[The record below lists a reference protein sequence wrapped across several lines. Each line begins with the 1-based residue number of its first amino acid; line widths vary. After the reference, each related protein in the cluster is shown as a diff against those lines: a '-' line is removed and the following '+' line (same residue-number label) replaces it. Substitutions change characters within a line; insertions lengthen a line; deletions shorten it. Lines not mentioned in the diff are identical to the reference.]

1 MKMNLWV
8 RNQDKTILQKVDNLL
23 ISDGYNAG
31 GTFNIYTNS
40 LPAQNVLGRYKT
52 KERAIEILDEI
63 QSLLQPTIEYKPI
76 VQEEYNPSY
85 TYKHFVKVDD
95 NIEIKELS
103 TFVYQMPAE

>member
-1 MKMNLWV
+1 MNLWV
-8 RNQDKTILQKVDNLL
+8 RSQDKRILQKVDNIFLDANYENKR
-23 ISDGYNAG
+23 ISTYDGDNIEL
-31 GTFNIYTNS
+31 GT
-40 LPAQNVLGRYKT
+40 YKT
-52 KERAIEILDEI
+52 KERAIEVLDEI

-103 TFVYQMPAE
+103 TFVYQMPEN

>member
-1 MKMNLWV
+1 MNMNLWV
-8 RNQDKTILQKVDNLL
+8 RSQDKECLTNVSNIQYIYKNNMHGLGTYYDNLKIL
-23 ISDGYNAG
+23 
-31 GTFNIYTNS
+31 GT
-40 LPAQNVLGRYKT
+40 YKT
-52 KERAIEILDEI
+52 KERAIEVLDEI

-103 TFVYQMPAE
+103 TFVYQMPAEWGD